1 MSLFEEYEKR
11 TALTPRPL
19 FSAPTQPVQQQG
31 MNDKENLAMLK
42 ARYEAMKYEQKIAQF
57 GQPKPYYKIR
67 TFREI
72 KHKPKTNQ
80 WAEAAQNLKTAYGTT
95 SRFAS
100 ASYKQAQRGYQV
112 AKPVVQR
119 VATSTKQ
126 RYERAGGV
134 GGVKQK
140 LRTFVTGSIYK

>member
-1 MSLFEEYEKR
+1 MSLFEEYERR
-11 TALTPRPL
+11 TALNPRPL
-19 FSAPTQPVQQQG
+19 FGAPTQPVPQQG
-31 MNDKENLAMLK
+31 MSDKERAAMLK
-42 ARYEAMKYEQKIAQF
+42 ARYEAMKYEAKIAQF

-80 WAEAAQNLKTAYGTT
+80 WVEAAQNLKAAYGTT
-95 SRFAS
+95 SKYAS
-100 ASYKQAQRGYQV
+100 ASYKQAKHGYQV

-119 VATSTKQ
+119 VAASTKQ
-126 RYERAGGV
+126 RYERVGGV